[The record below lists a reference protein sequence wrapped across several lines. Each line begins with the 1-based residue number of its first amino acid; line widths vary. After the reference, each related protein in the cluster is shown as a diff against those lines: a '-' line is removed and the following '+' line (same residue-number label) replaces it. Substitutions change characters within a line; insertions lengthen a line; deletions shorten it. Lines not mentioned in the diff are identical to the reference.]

1 MAIQVL
7 VNLLLAI
14 FWLFVND
21 SYTLNNFVLGYVFG
35 LLLVFLMRKLLPGR
49 FYMVTLYYVIKLMI
63 IFLVEL
69 IKANIDVIRIVIK
82 PKMDNEPAFFVYDT
96 DLKEPWEVVVLST
109 LITLTPGTIVLGV
122 SDDNKKIYIH
132 CLDFSTKEEEI
143 EGIKSSLEKAVREV
157 GEA

>member
-7 VNLLLAI
+7 VNILLAI

-21 SYTLNNFVLGYVFG
+21 SYTLNNFVLGFIFG
-35 LLLVFLMRKLLPGR
+35 LLLVYLMRKILPGR
-49 FYMVTLYYVIKLMI
+49 FYIVTLYYVIKLMV
-63 IFLVEL
+63 IFLIEL
-69 IKANIDVIRIVIK
+69 IKANIDVIRIVVK
-82 PKMDNEPAFFVYDT
+82 PKIDNQPAFFVYDT
-96 DLKEPWEVVVLST
+96 DLKQSWEVVVLST

-122 SDDNKKIYIH
+122 SDDQTKIYIH

-157 GEA
+157 GEV

>member
-7 VNLLLAI
+7 VNILLAI

-21 SYTLNNFVLGYVFG
+21 SYTLNNFVLGFIFG
-35 LLLVFLMRKLLPGR
+35 LLLVYLMRKILPGR
-49 FYMVTLYYVIKLMI
+49 FYIVTLYYVIKLMV
-63 IFLVEL
+63 IFLIEL
-69 IKANIDVIRIVIK
+69 IKANIDVIRIVVK
-82 PKMDNEPAFFVYDT
+82 PKIDNQPAFFVYDT
-96 DLKEPWEVVVLST
+96 DLKQSWEVVVLST

-122 SDDNKKIYIH
+122 SDDQTKIYIH

>member
-7 VNLLLAI
+7 VNILLAI

-21 SYTLNNFVLGYVFG
+21 SYTLNNFVLGFIFG
-35 LLLVFLMRKLLPGR
+35 LLLVYLMRKILPGR
-49 FYMVTLYYVIKLMI
+49 FYIVTLYYVIKLMV
-63 IFLVEL
+63 IFLIEL
-69 IKANIDVIRIVIK
+69 IKANIDVIRIVVK
-82 PKMDNEPAFFVYDT
+82 PKIDNKPAFFVYDT
-96 DLKEPWEVVVLST
+96 DLKQSWEVVVLST

-122 SDDNKKIYIH
+122 SDDQTKIYIH

>member
-7 VNLLLAI
+7 VNILLAI

-21 SYTLNNFVLGYVFG
+21 SYTLNNFVLGFIFG
-35 LLLVFLMRKLLPGR
+35 LLLVYLMRKILPGR
-49 FYMVTLYYVIKLMI
+49 FYIVTLYYVIKLMG
-63 IFLVEL
+63 IFLIEL
-69 IKANIDVIRIVIK
+69 IKANIDVIRIVVK
-82 PKMDNEPAFFVYDT
+82 PKIDNKPAFFVYDT
-96 DLKEPWEVVVLST
+96 DLKQSWEVVVLST

-122 SDDNKKIYIH
+122 SDDQTKIYIH